1 MNSRLQLQK
10 LGAAMAGAVVLWAV
24 AVTQSGVA
32 AATPVTIGIVQGA
45 FYPNPTNSGSFDSS
59 VVKNPPAF
67 TQQFPVIGFNP
78 PTIGAPP
85 LGAVTCSN
93 ITGANVNAFTL
104 PLTDV
109 VPNPDGTCSLVPAM
123 ANGSQ
128 AGLGTLI
135 NFEAVFT
142 ADLNVASA
150 GQVTLTVSSDDGFVL
165 AIGPQG
171 ANQPTRLSGTPMV
184 NPPPSSF
191 VKGYP
196 VMGALNQ
203 GTAPTPND
211 ITINFPVAGTYPL
224 ELDYTECCGG
234 FLSLMLTF
242 NGTILPAAP
251 PAPPSTHSTAI
262 TYAGDL
268 SADFNDP
275 AHLSAMLQDTSMSP
289 AVPVSNEAVTLAL
302 GPQSC
307 VGTTDSTGVAACTLT
322 PNGKAGNYSASASFA
337 GDATFQASSASA
349 PFVVTLE
356 EATLTYTGASNFANG
371 NTTTMSGSLP
381 EDGKTPVT
389 GRSIVFTL
397 GSGATG
403 QSCTGTTNSAG
414 TAACAIGVAQ
424 PLGPGNITV
433 TFTSDGF
440 YRSAS
445 AVANALVY
453 QNLASGAFVVG
464 DKSASLGTSVTFWGA
479 QWANTNSLSGGPAP
493 DSFKGFAESLSITP
507 ATCGSTWSTDTGN
520 SSGPPATVPSF
531 VAVLVT
537 SSVSQTGSVVSGTV
551 SEIVLVRTNPGYLN
565 DPGDPGTGTVVA
577 IICPS

>member
-1 MNSRLQLQK
+1 
-10 LGAAMAGAVVLWAV
+10 
-24 AVTQSGVA
+24 
-32 AATPVTIGIVQGA
+32 
-45 FYPNPTNSGSFDSS
+45 
-59 VVKNPPAF
+59 
-67 TQQFPVIGFNP
+67 GFNP
-78 PTIGAPP
+78 PAGT
-85 LGAVTCSN
+85 LTCSN
-93 ITGANVNAFTL
+93 ITSADVNAFSR

-109 VPNPDGTCSLVPAM
+109 VPNPDGTCALVPAM
-123 ANGSQ
+123 ANGLQ
-128 AGLGTLI
+128 AGMGTLF
-135 NFEAVFT
+135 NFQTVFT

-150 GQVTLTVSSDDGFVL
+150 GPLTLNVSSDDGFVL

-171 ANQPTRLSGTPMV
+171 ANQPLRISGTMT
-184 NPPPSSF
+184 NPPPSGTSF

-203 GTAPTPND
+203 GTAPSLNP
-211 ITINFPVAGTYPL
+211 ITIDFPVAGTYPL
-224 ELDYTECCGG
+224 ELDYTECCDG
-234 FLSLMLTF
+234 FLSLMFTF
-242 NGTILPAAP
+242 NGTVVPPAP
-251 PAPPSTHSTAI
+251 PAPPTVHTTTL

-275 AHLSAMLQDTSMSP
+275 AHLSATLLDTSMSP

-307 VGTTDSTGVAACTLT
+307 VGTTDSTGVAACTLK
-322 PNGKAGNYSASASFA
+322 PNGAAGNYSASASFA

-356 EATLTYTGASNFANG
+356 EDSVTYSGASNFANG
-371 NTTTMSGSLP
+371 NSTTMSGSLP
-381 EDGKTPVT
+381 EDGTTPVA

-397 GSGATG
+397 GGGATG

-414 TAACAIGVAQ
+414 TAACEIGVAQ

-445 AVANALVY
+445 AGANALVY
-453 QNLASGAFVVG
+453 ENLASGAFAIG
-464 DKSASLGTSVTFWGA
+464 DQSVSVGTSVNFWGA
-479 QWANTNSLSGGPAP
+479 QWADTNLLSGGSAP
-493 DSFKGFAESLSITP
+493 NSFKGFGETLAVTP

-531 VAVLVT
+531 MAVLVT
-537 SSVSQTGSVVSGTV
+537 SSVAQSRSVVSGTV
-551 SEIVLVRTNPGYLN
+551 SEVVVVSTDPGYLN

-577 IICPS
+577 ILCQSSP